1 MGDYTPTVFLNMKH
15 IHYTFAFFLLIFI
28 SCSTDN
34 DVDEEQVADFDRG
47 AVMENYANNI
57 IIPRYN
63 DFKLSLDNLKSSVD
77 SYVAN
82 PTFSTHEEAHNMWL
96 ESYKKWQYVEMF
108 NMGKAYD
115 ISYSKM
121 GNSYPCREDRVNSQ
135 ISDSISNISS
145 FSGLLLGATG
155 FPAIGFMI
163 YGNDSTSTIENYTGN
178 DGPKYKAY
186 LNALI
191 SNLVQNTDIVINNLE
206 STRSSY
212 ISSTNNSAT
221 SSLNITVNDFVFY
234 CEKIIRTAK
243 MGNCINWFGT
253 LPPGSSVQPMPSE
266 IESYYKPDIC
276 KSLLINSIQSAKMI
290 YTGEH
295 FVNQTD
301 GIGFRDYLSDLGNAD
316 NLINTIDNQFIDLE
330 NKVNLLNDDFTQ
342 ELATGTDRMR
352 DAFLSLQNLVT
363 YFKSDMMTD
372 RFGISPDYADN
383 DGDGG

>member
-1 MGDYTPTVFLNMKH
+1 MKKIFYLLVPIFLASCGGGSDNTPTLN
-15 IHYTFAFFLLIFI
+15 
-28 SCSTDN
+28 D
-34 DVDEEQVADFDRG
+34 DFDRSSLL
-47 AVMENYANNI
+47 ANIHDNI
-57 IIPRYN
+57 IIPAYQNLKNDLQELDTKNN
-63 DFKLSLDNLKSSVD
+63 DFINSQNQQNLSLLRQALIKTYKS
-77 SYVAN
+77 
-82 PTFSTHEEAHNMWL
+82 
-96 ESYKKWQYVEMF
+96 WQYVEMF

-163 YGNDSTSTIENYTGN
+163 YGNDSSTTIEKFTGN

-186 LNALI
+186 LNALV
-191 SNLVQNTDIVINNLE
+191 SNLVQNTDMVLNDLE
-206 STRSSY
+206 NSRSSY
-212 ISSTNNSAT
+212 VNSTGTSQT
-221 SSLNITVNDFVFY
+221 SSLSITVNDFVFY

-243 MGNCINWFGT
+243 IGNSINWFGT
-253 LPPGSSVQPMPSE
+253 LPPGSNIQAMPDQ
-266 IESYYKPDIC
+266 IESYYNSSIC
-276 KSLLINSIQSAKMI
+276 KSLLINSIQSAKMM
-290 YTGEH
+290 YTGDH
-295 FVNQTD
+295 YDGQTD
-301 GIGFRDYLSDLGNAD
+301 GIGFRDYLSYLNNAE
-316 NLINTIDNQFIDLE
+316 NLISTIDNQFNDLE
-330 NKVNLLNDDFTQ
+330 NKVSLLDDDFAQ
-342 ELATGTDRMR
+342 ELATGTDRME

>member
-1 MGDYTPTVFLNMKH
+1 MKKILYLLVPIFL
-15 IHYTFAFFLLIFI
+15 A
-28 SCSTDN
+28 SCGGGSDTNPNYN
-34 DVDEEQVADFDRG
+34 DDFDRSSLL
-47 AVMENYANNI
+47 ENIHDNI
-57 IIPRYN
+57 IIPAYQNLKNDLQDLDTKSN
-63 DFKLSLDNLKSSVD
+63 DFINSQSQQNLSLLRQAWVNAYKS
-77 SYVAN
+77 
-82 PTFSTHEEAHNMWL
+82 
-96 ESYKKWQYVEMF
+96 WQYVEMF
-108 NMGKAYD
+108 NMGMAYD
-115 ISYSKM
+115 ISYSKI
-121 GNSYPCREDRVNSQ
+121 GNSYPCREERVNSQ

-163 YGNDSTSTIENYTGN
+163 YGNDSTTIIENYTGN

-191 SNLVQNTDIVINNLE
+191 SNLAQNTDIVLNNLE

-212 ISSTNNSAT
+212 INSTGTSQT
-221 SSLNITVNDFVFY
+221 SSLSITVNDFVYY

-276 KSLLINSIQSAKMI
+276 KSLLINSIQSAKMM